1 MKRAFKE
8 QFSYDPDANSDDNSH
23 TVTKED
29 EDRTVQ
35 SYKEDA
41 DINVMIRR
49 FGISAV
55 AKPQEAGFYDF
66 TNAPADYMEAL
77 NAINEADRRFA
88 TVPAEIRARHE
99 NNPAKFAAW
108 LHDENNADEARKLG
122 LLKPLPEIRK
132 PIEVRVIPEPQ
143 EKPIVP
149 LAGS

>member
-8 QFSYDPDANSDDNSH
+8 QFSYDPDANSDENSH
-23 TVTKED
+23 VVTKAD
-29 EDRTVQ
+29 EDMTVQ
-35 SYKEDA
+35 SYKEDT

-55 AKPQEAGFYDF
+55 AKAQDPGYYDF

-108 LHDENNADEARKLG
+108 LGDKANEDEARKLG
-122 LLKPLPEIRK
+122 LLKPKAEPAK
-132 PIEVRVIPEPQ
+132 PIEVRVIPEPPIT
-143 EKPIVP
+143 PIVP
-149 LAGS
+149 QTGS